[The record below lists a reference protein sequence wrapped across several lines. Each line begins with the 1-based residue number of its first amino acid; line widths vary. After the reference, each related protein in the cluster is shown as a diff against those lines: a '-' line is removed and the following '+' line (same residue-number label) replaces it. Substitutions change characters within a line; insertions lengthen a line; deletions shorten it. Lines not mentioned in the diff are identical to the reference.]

1 VRGLKMT
8 AEQINKMFVLCDAV
22 REGVATEEQL
32 SELDQMLAQDKAMCK
47 YYIEYIN
54 MCTLLRSGKVFAQ
67 TQIPSPDFCNPTF
80 WKSAAE
86 HEKTAPEV
94 DIIKEPA
101 KRELIQKVVYPP
113 REKVKISLSHK
124 LTLAAC
130 AALILFLTYLHF
142 TPRPVQQVV
151 GRVSQSANARW
162 LSESGPVSQGSDLY
176 SGPLVLR
183 EGFAQIEL
191 NSGVRVLLESPV
203 TLNLETTSRLF
214 LDEGRLVVNIEQSSV
229 ERFVVRTPN
238 STVVDYGTQFGVEV
252 EKTGQTNTHVFK
264 GQVELRQGSDPLKFK
279 NKLEL
284 QAGQSG
290 CVNLS
295 DELVP
300 VAAMPQRFISVMPAR
315 YELAVKKT
323 KPLYYWRFDSDE
335 DGILKNEMEP
345 GVHEESRLYGS
356 LGSTDGPDLGVAKNT
371 ALRLTDRKEDYAIL
385 RRCTDEADKAEAFSV
400 AMWIRPEKPTQD
412 NNRIVFVKLFT
423 KHDVEPAG
431 FGNRSTIGFTG
442 SNRFS
447 FDVFCP
453 LKPTEQISDEETVS
467 STHRVA
473 SGPVQL
479 GRWHHVVAAYTNSN
493 QVNLYV
499 NGQLEATTRISSDI
513 KPVSPEMIWV
523 VDSRRWDKADSASE
537 SKVLE
542 NTFMCDIDEIS
553 QYNRELSAEEVRMLY
568 EAAQGN

>member
-1 VRGLKMT
+1 MND
-8 AEQINKMFVLCDAV
+8 Q
-22 REGVATEEQL
+22 QL
-32 SELDQMLAQDKAMCK
+32 SDMALYIIKLTDQEISPAEFEELDSVLSSDTEAAR
-47 YYIEYIN
+47 YYNQLMMIICNFQESGDEIIVN
-54 MCTLLRSGKVFAQ
+54 KPATDTLLQQKLWHQ
-67 TQIPSPDFCNPTF
+67 L
-80 WKSAAE
+80 AE
-86 HEKTAPEV
+86 IERTAPAIE
-94 DIIKEPA
+94 ISKPA
-101 KRELIQKVVYPP
+101 LQQELIQKVVYPLS
-113 REKVKISLSHK
+113 EKIKVSLFHK
-124 LTLAAC
+124 LTLAVC
-130 AALILFLTYLHF
+130 AALILFLVYLHF
-142 TPRPVQQVV
+142 TPQPVQQVV
-151 GRVSQSANARW
+151 GRVSRSVNAKW

-176 SGPLVLR
+176 PGPLILR

-191 NSGVRVLLESPV
+191 NSGVRMILESPV

-214 LDEGRLVVNIEQSSV
+214 LNEGRLVANIEQSNA

-238 STVVDYGTQFGVEV
+238 STIVDYGTEFGVEFD
-252 EKTGQTNTHVFK
+252 ETGQTNTHVFK

-290 CVNLS
+290 CVNRS
-295 DELVP
+295 DELVRIAP
-300 VAAMPQRFISVMPAR
+300 MPQRFISAMPTR

-335 DGILKNEMEP
+335 GGILKNEMEP

-371 ALRLTDRKEDYAIL
+371 ALRLTDHKEDYAIL
-385 RRCTDEADKAEAFSV
+385 RRCTDEADSAEAFSV
-400 AMWIRPEKPTQD
+400 AMWIRPEKATQD
-412 NNRIVFVKLFT
+412 NNRIMFVKLFT
-423 KHDVEPAG
+423 KHAMEPAG

-442 SNRFS
+442 SNQFS

-453 LKPTEQISDEETVS
+453 LQPTEQMPDKETVS
-467 STHRVA
+467 STHRVV

-479 GRWHHVVAAYTNSN
+479 GQWYHVVAAYTNSN

-499 NGQLEATTRISSDI
+499 NGQLEATTRISSDV
-513 KPVSPEMIWV
+513 KPVSLEMIWV
-523 VDSRRWDKADSASE
+523 VDSRRWDKADSTVE

-553 QYNRELSAEEVRMLY
+553 QYNRELSAADVRMLY
-568 EAAQGN
+568 DAAQGN